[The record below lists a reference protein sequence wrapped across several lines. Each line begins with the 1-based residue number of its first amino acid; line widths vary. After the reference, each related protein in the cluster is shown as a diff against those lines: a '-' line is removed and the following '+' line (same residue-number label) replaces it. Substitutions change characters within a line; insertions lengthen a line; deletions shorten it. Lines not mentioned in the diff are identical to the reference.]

1 MMNSETQ
8 WKDERPDGP
17 LLDGSWEL
25 PGKNPVVAAIIGL
38 ISVGLIYSYSQGIMA
53 AIGMVLSG
61 QHAGGGND
69 HDLVGTMQQMAESS
83 KQPMR
88 VALFITQYLCML
100 LPAVL
105 IVRRLHSST
114 PGEYVGWT
122 PVPIGDVLTAV
133 LGTLLALPSLWFINN
148 FLASQLHV
156 PEFFARVSNELF
168 ASYTLQEFLWLV
180 LLVGITPAICEE
192 TFFRGF
198 VQRSMGRRLGV
209 RSIVIVGVIFG
220 LFHQQPLGLISL
232 SALGM
237 LFGFFFHRSGSLL
250 PGAAA
255 HFTNNLAA
263 LVTSIRNADGS
274 PTFSFPGEEYSLFI
288 AAGTVP
294 LCILTLQ
301 YFHYRTRGRYQI
313 PDTEAVPSAP
323 MHE

>member
-1 MMNSETQ
+1 MRNSETQ
-8 WKDERPDGP
+8 WKDDRPEGP

-38 ISVGLIYSYSQGIMA
+38 VSIGLIYSYAQGILTAVGMMFTGMP
-53 AIGMVLSG
+53 AI
-61 QHAGGGND
+61 ND
-69 HDLVGTMQQMAESS
+69 GKENLVRSMQAIAETT
-83 KQPMR
+83 KQPIR
-88 VALFITQYLCML
+88 IALVIAQYLGMM
-100 LPAVL
+100 LPAYL
-105 IVRRLHSST
+105 FVRRLHSST
-114 PGEYVGWT
+114 PAEYVGWT

-133 LGTLLALPSLWFINN
+133 AGTLLAFPSLWFIND

-156 PEFFARVSNELF
+156 PEFLARINNELF
-168 ASYTLQEFLWLV
+168 ASYTSNEFLWLV
-180 LLVGITPAICEE
+180 LVVGITPAICEE

-198 VQRSMGRRLGV
+198 VQRSMGRRLGI
-209 RSIVIVGVIFG
+209 RSVVIVGVIFG

-263 LVTSIRNADGS
+263 LVASIRSADGS
-274 PTFSFPGEEYSLFI
+274 PAITFPIAEYSLFI
-288 AAGTVP
+288 VAGSIP

-301 YFHYRTRGRYQI
+301 YFHHRTRGRYQI
-313 PDTEAVPSAP
+313 PDTNTIANETNA
-323 MHE
+323 